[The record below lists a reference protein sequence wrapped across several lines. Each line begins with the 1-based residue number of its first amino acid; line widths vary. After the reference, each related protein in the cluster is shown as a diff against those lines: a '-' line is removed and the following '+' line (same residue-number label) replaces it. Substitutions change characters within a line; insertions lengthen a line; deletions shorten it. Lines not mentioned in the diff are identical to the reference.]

1 MNLNMKIS
9 FFNLLFYESVIQYK
23 NLQNVF
29 HIYNFDWWH
38 HIENN
43 LKSTCILK
51 IIIYFYNK
59 IF

>member
-29 HIYNFDWWH
+29 HIYNFDW
-38 HIENN
+38 
-43 LKSTCILK
+43 
-51 IIIYFYNK
+51 
-59 IF
+59 